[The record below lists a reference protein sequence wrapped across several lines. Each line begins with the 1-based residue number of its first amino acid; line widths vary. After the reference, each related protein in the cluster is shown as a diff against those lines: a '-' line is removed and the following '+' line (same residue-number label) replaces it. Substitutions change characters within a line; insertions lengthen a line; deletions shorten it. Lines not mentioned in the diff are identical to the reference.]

1 MSDDRSFDDVM
12 ADIAIRSATNGGP
25 GIVDV
30 LEAIRASHEDAR
42 KATGRI
48 ASHLDSEAGK
58 IDRTLQEHFTEAR
71 ERDARLAKLETAA
84 AACPALIAEGRR
96 ETDAEHKAF
105 HKEYLATLVL
115 PSLMAAPKRR
125 DDPEGENFEGDRRTY
140 LMWVI
145 GSKIGYV
152 ALAVLVALIVM
163 VGNYLVLGRP

>member
-30 LEAIRASHEDAR
+30 LEAIRASHTETKRVLSA
-42 KATGRI
+42 
-48 ASHLDSEAGK
+48 
-58 IDRTLQEHFTEAR
+58 HFTEAR

-84 AACPALIAEGRR
+84 AACPALISEGRR
-96 ETDAEHKAF
+96 DTDAEHKAF

-125 DDPEGENFEGDRRTY
+125 DDPEGENFEGDRSTY

-163 VGNYLVLGRP
+163 VGNYLFLGRP

>member
-30 LEAIRASHEDAR
+30 LEAIRASHTETKRVLSA
-42 KATGRI
+42 
-48 ASHLDSEAGK
+48 
-58 IDRTLQEHFTEAR
+58 HFTEAKA
-71 ERDARLAKLETAA
+71 RDQRIADLEAASSSCPVILEQHKRDIIDAHRDFHSKYVDSLVVPLIGVARRK
-84 AACPALIAEGRR
+84 G
-96 ETDAEHKAF
+96 
-105 HKEYLATLVL
+105 
-115 PSLMAAPKRR
+115 
-125 DDPEGENFEGDRRTY
+125 DPEDANWESDRRTY
-140 LMWVI
+140 LMWII